1 MPACRL
7 PAYTRHCSGR
17 YFGFAGGGARNGRFL
32 AVDTVI
38 VVAEMG
44 GNIRRVVE
52 FGAVS
57 AGTAAAAAAAVG
69 EGSNPAALVLAASNS
84 PVGTPSAEENLH
96 CYSTAPAA
104 QETRH
109 GNTAAV
115 ADPEV

>member
-7 PAYTRHCSGR
+7 AAYNRHCSGR

-38 VVAEMG
+38 VVAGMG
-44 GNIRRVVE
+44 GSIRRVVE
-52 FGAVS
+52 FGVVS
-57 AGTAAAAAAAVG
+57 AGTAAAAAG

-84 PVGTPSAEENLH
+84 LVGTPSAEENLH